1 MRCCNRSKNL
11 IWFIF
16 WKKIKLSSNNSW
28 TNKYADVFC
37 LLSNF
42 VFFRL
47 SAYAGEKL
55 RLNNPGLAD
64 LSDENRP
71 NKLAEKFSELYDNAW
86 TDALESLADTNQNEE
101 SQIQYLLQTL
111 RVIIQNQRSS
121 GNSTLNIPI

>member
-1 MRCCNRSKNL
+1 MQTFFAYCL
-11 IWFIF
+11 I
-16 WKKIKLSSNNSW
+16 L
-28 TNKYADVFC
+28 
-37 LLSNF
+37 
-42 VFFRL
+42 FFLRL

>member
-1 MRCCNRSKNL
+1 M
-11 IWFIF
+11 
-16 WKKIKLSSNNSW
+16 
-28 TNKYADVFC
+28 
-37 LLSNF
+37 SNF

-86 TDALESLADTNQNEE
+86 TDALESLANTNQNEE

>member
-1 MRCCNRSKNL
+1 M
-11 IWFIF
+11 
-16 WKKIKLSSNNSW
+16 
-28 TNKYADVFC
+28 
-37 LLSNF
+37 SNF
-42 VFFRL
+42 VFFFRL

-121 GNSTLNIPI
+121 GNITLNIPI

>member
-1 MRCCNRSKNL
+1 MQTFFAYCL
-11 IWFIF
+11 ILF
-16 WKKIKLSSNNSW
+16 
-28 TNKYADVFC
+28 
-37 LLSNF
+37 
-42 VFFRL
+42 FFRL

-121 GNSTLNIPI
+121 GNITLNIPI

>member
-1 MRCCNRSKNL
+1 M
-11 IWFIF
+11 
-16 WKKIKLSSNNSW
+16 
-28 TNKYADVFC
+28 
-37 LLSNF
+37 SNF
-42 VFFRL
+42 VFLRL
-47 SAYAGEKL
+47 SSYAGEKL

>member
-1 MRCCNRSKNL
+1 MQTFLAYCL
-11 IWFIF
+11 ILF
-16 WKKIKLSSNNSW
+16 
-28 TNKYADVFC
+28 
-37 LLSNF
+37 
-42 VFFRL
+42 FFRL

>member
-1 MRCCNRSKNL
+1 MNKQQCTRFFAYCL
-11 IWFIF
+11 I
-16 WKKIKLSSNNSW
+16 L
-28 TNKYADVFC
+28 FC
-37 LLSNF
+37 
-42 VFFRL
+42 RL

-86 TDALESLADTNQNEE
+86 TDALESLADMNQTEE

-111 RVIIQNQRSS
+111 RVII
-121 GNSTLNIPI
+121 

>member
-1 MRCCNRSKNL
+1 M
-11 IWFIF
+11 
-16 WKKIKLSSNNSW
+16 
-28 TNKYADVFC
+28 
-37 LLSNF
+37 
-42 VFFRL
+42 

>member
-1 MRCCNRSKNL
+1 M
-11 IWFIF
+11 
-16 WKKIKLSSNNSW
+16 
-28 TNKYADVFC
+28 
-37 LLSNF
+37 SNF
-42 VFFRL
+42 GFFRL

-121 GNSTLNIPI
+121 GNITLNIPI

>member
-1 MRCCNRSKNL
+1 MHTFFAYCL
-11 IWFIF
+11 I
-16 WKKIKLSSNNSW
+16 L
-28 TNKYADVFC
+28 FC
-37 LLSNF
+37 
-42 VFFRL
+42 RL

-86 TDALESLADTNQNEE
+86 TDALESLADMNQTEE

-121 GNSTLNIPI
+121 RNITLNNPPKCIKMSV